1 MYVLVSYDVST
12 SDAAGSSRLRRVSKV
27 CLKYGQRV
35 QNSVF
40 ECMVDPAQYESLKF
54 ELTTI
59 IDTSSDSLRLY
70 NLGKRWR
77 SKVEHFGCKRPYDPE
92 SSLIV

>member
-12 SDAAGSSRLRRVSKV
+12 SDAAGPGRLRRVSKV

-70 NLGKRWR
+70 NLGKHWR
-77 SKVEHFGCKRPYDPE
+77 SRVEHFGCRRPYDPE
-92 SSLIV
+92 APLII